1 MGGGE
6 RKTNNN
12 NNKKP
17 HPYLPLQIKLIH
29 KSIPDQIKLYQINC
43 LNFFKQQYEGGF
55 QTQTEAP
62 LLQLLPIN
70 QQISHHG

>member
-1 MGGGE
+1 MY
-6 RKTNNN
+6 NNCKYTYKLPKN
-12 NNKKP
+12 NYGKP
-17 HPYLPLQIKLIH
+17 QLFSVSTSH
-29 KSIPDQIKLYQINC
+29 